1 VQTVLQIR
9 QSEYLNICA
18 PEGMSAFRN
27 FLILSRVAGLPTIWS
42 NCLAGWWLGGHS
54 EPDRLPFLFAG
65 ATLLYIGASFLN
77 DAFDAESDQE
87 DHPARPIPSG
97 VVPWKKVWQWGLTWL
112 ALGVLVLLGVDTA
125 TAALGLGLVACI
137 ILYNTVHKA
146 LAFSPVLYGLC
157 RFFLYLMGASASLRG
172 VTGWSIWCG
181 LALAAYVGGVG
192 CFMRWDRKHASIQ
205 RWPALLLAV
214 PILLALIMDAD
225 VFRQAGL
232 LLSAVLALW
241 VLLTFRQTWWTA
253 ERDLK
258 LTVARLQSGI
268 VLVDWLACADGP
280 RELSLIFLGLFGAT
294 LLLQRFVP
302 KA

>member
-1 VQTVLQIR
+1 MPAL
-9 QSEYLNICA
+9 
-18 PEGMSAFRN
+18 RN
-27 FLILSRVAGLPTIWS
+27 FLILSRAAGLPTIWS

-54 EPDRLPFLFAG
+54 DAGRLPFLFAG
-65 ATLLYIGASFLN
+65 ATLLYVGAAFLN
-77 DAFDAESDQE
+77 DAFDAEFDQE
-87 DHPARPIPSG
+87 HRPARPIPSG
-97 VVPWKKVWQWGLTWL
+97 VVSWKNVWRWGLNWL

-125 TAALGLGLVACI
+125 TAVLGLGLVVAI
-137 ILYNTVHKA
+137 ILYNTVHKM
-146 LAFSPVLYGLC
+146 LAFSPVLFGLC
-157 RFFLYLMGASASLRG
+157 RFFLYLMGASATLRG

-181 LALAAYVGGVG
+181 LALAVYVGGVG
-192 CFMRWDRKHASIQ
+192 CFMRWERKHTSIQ
-205 RWPALLLAV
+205 WWPALLLAA

-225 VFRQAGL
+225 VFREGGL

-241 VLLTFRQTWWTA
+241 VLLTFRQTYWSA

-280 RELSLIFLGLFGAT
+280 RELSLIFLALFGAT